1 MKWRAPTG
9 PLVWEH
15 RLIERMI
22 ALMREQLPVIDE
34 TGAID
39 PALIDKAIDFIRIYA
54 DRCHHGKEE
63 DILFRE
69 LTKKDLDPELKTMM
83 DGLIADHVFGR
94 KVTGQLV
101 DANAAYRSG
110 DAGALAVIR
119 SAIATLAD
127 FYPVHIATEDTRF
140 FRPCMTYF
148 TEDEKRAMLAESAEF
163 DAQLIHEKYRMI
175 VVALEPQKT

>member
-22 ALMREQLPVIDE
+22 ARMRDQLPAIELTGSVDPVFID
-34 TGAID
+34 TAT
-39 PALIDKAIDFIRIYA
+39 DFIRTYA

-69 LTKKDLDPELKTMM
+69 LAKKELAPALKSDME
-83 DGLIADHVFGR
+83 GLIQDHVFGR

-101 DANAAYRSG
+101 AANASYRAG
-110 DAGALAVIR
+110 DIEALDAIR
-119 SAIATLAD
+119 AAIQTLVD
-127 FYPVHIATEDTRF
+127 FYPVHIAKEDKHF
-140 FRPCMTYF
+140 FRPCLAYF
-148 TEDEKRAMLAESAEF
+148 SEEEKRAMLEESAEF
-163 DAQLIHEKYRMI
+163 DAQLIHEKYGSI
-175 VVALEPQKT
+175 VAAWEPK